1 MHAESHST
9 VLRPLD
15 RWFAAYAEDHRHPLN
30 QRLHVLC
37 VPAIVWSIMA
47 LLYAVPT
54 PAGFPAALPDFG
66 VAAAIAVVL
75 AVGFWLWLSPPLGVG
90 ILACVA
96 AGLAINEII
105 LQTLGMT
112 GLLVTGALV
121 FVIAWIGQFIGHH
134 VEGRRP
140 SFLTDLVYLMIGPPW
155 VLAKAYR
162 ALGLAW

>member
-1 MHAESHST
+1 
-9 VLRPLD
+9 
-15 RWFAAYAEDHRHPLN
+15 
-30 QRLHVLC
+30 
-37 VPAIVWSIMA
+37 
-47 LLYAVPT
+47 
-54 PAGFPAALPDFG
+54 
-66 VAAAIAVVL
+66 
-75 AVGFWLWLSPPLGVG
+75 
-90 ILACVA
+90 VA